1 MTTNKIS
8 SKNSWGRVAGLFVKP
23 KTPGERGLP
32 KRPVDFFRVNAEGA
46 TGDFN
51 DYRTRKLSG
60 DPDQAL
66 LIMTQDNLEWIRK
79 VGFPVAPGDLGKNIL
94 LADLAYMDL
103 QAGLQLRLG
112 FALIEISKPAEP
124 CNNLRILPYVGES
137 HLFDFLKLLLGR
149 RGWFARV
156 LREGEIRKGEMIAG
170 PPTLN

>member
-66 LIMTQDNLEWIRK
+66 LIMTQDNLEWIRRS
-79 VGFPVAPGDLGKNIL
+79 GFPVAPGHLGENIL
-94 LADLAYMDL
+94 LADFVYEDL
-103 QAGLQLRLG
+103 IAGVQLRLG
-112 FALIEISKPAEP
+112 GALLEISKPAEP
-124 CNNLRILPYVGES
+124 CNNLRILSYVGEAR
-137 HLFDFLKLLLGR
+137 LPDFLKLLLNR

-156 LREGEIRKGEMIAG
+156 LEGGEVRKGEGIFR
-170 PPTLN
+170 PTLP